1 MTLAAA
7 SILAA
12 SGAALRRSNEHAT
25 QMQART
31 VAESGATAALTA
43 LQEGAP
49 IVWSDQV
56 ADAGQY
62 TITSISPPSGSSV
75 TAVWVI
81 TATTPQGGSYQLR
94 VGYTYVVPSASDEGG
109 LRKVYWPY
117 QGE

>member
-12 SGAALRRSNEHAT
+12 SGAALRRSNEHAA

-31 VAESGATAALTA
+31 VAESGAAAALEA
-43 LQEGAP
+43 LQEGEP
-49 IVWSDQV
+49 IIWSDQV
-56 ADAGQY
+56 AEAGQY
-62 TITSISPPSGSSV
+62 TITSVAPPSGSSV
-75 TAVWVI
+75 SAVWVI

-94 VGYTYVVPSASDEGG
+94 VGYTYITPTAHDEGG
-109 LRKVYWPY
+109 VRKVYWPY